1 MSHASRSITYNR
13 VPDREYPHGTVTTGD
28 LEIHAANPSNATTTT
43 TPGLL
48 RVLLTQAAT
57 VVCCISTMAATAALL
72 FSMTLGTGY
81 AIKRIILYPDWVP
94 SDINGDVNAI
104 DLLVVLFPPLGGLIG
119 AIPGLSLWH
128 APEHSRKAT
137 VPEVLMKFALIAVGL
152 VTVVLL
158 ALVFRLF
165 WELGIWVLQL

>member
-1 MSHASRSITYNR
+1 MSHASRPITYKR
-13 VPDREYPHGTVTTGD
+13 VPDREYPHGTATTSDFEKHG
-28 LEIHAANPSNATTTT
+28 ANPSNATTTT
-43 TPGLL
+43 TPSPL
-48 RVLLTQAAT
+48 RILLTQAAS

-81 AIKRIILYPDWVP
+81 AIKRIIQYPDWVP

-104 DLLVVLFPPLGGLIG
+104 DLLVVLFPPFGALVR
-119 AIPGLSLWH
+119 AIPGFSLWQ
-128 APEHSRKAT
+128 APERSRKAT
-137 VPEVLMKFALIAVGL
+137 VLEVLMDFALVAVGM

-165 WELGIWVLQL
+165 WELCIWVLQM